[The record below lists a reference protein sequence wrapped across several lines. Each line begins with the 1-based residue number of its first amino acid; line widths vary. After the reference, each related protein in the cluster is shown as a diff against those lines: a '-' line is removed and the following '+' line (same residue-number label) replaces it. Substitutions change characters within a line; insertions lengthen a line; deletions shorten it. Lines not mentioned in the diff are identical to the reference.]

1 MNDYRNWIYEKY
13 ASNFKNGTLI
23 FDEKDSLLWRKGYKW
38 WFRNWLPVNNDAK
51 ILDVACGSGMLLHY
65 FKDLGYTN
73 IFGVDISPEQ
83 VALSKQVIEN
93 VTLDNALDYLE
104 AYHNEYDLIVGLDII
119 EHFYKDEVMRF
130 LDNCYSALKKNG
142 RLIMQIPNAE
152 SPWGLSIRYGDFTH
166 EVGFTPNCLRKIL
179 MLVGFTDI
187 QGCECGP
194 VPIRGVS
201 IIRFLLWKILRLVLI
216 AYNYIEAGNKGS
228 GIYTRVFLSTG
239 KKP

>member
-1 MNDYRNWIYEKY
+1 MNNYRNRIYEKY

-38 WFRNWLPVNNDAK
+38 WFRNWLPVNKDAK
-51 ILDVACGSGMLLHY
+51 ILDVACGAGMLLHY
-65 FKDLGYTN
+65 FKDLGYKN

-93 VTLDNALDYLE
+93 VFLGNALDYLE
-104 AYHNEYDLIVGLDII
+104 AHRNEYDLIVGLDFI
-119 EHFYKDEVMRF
+119 EHLYKDEVIQF

-142 RLIMQIPNAE
+142 RLILQIPNAE

-166 EVGFTPNCLRKIL
+166 EVGFTPKLLRKMLIL
-179 MLVGFTDI
+179 VKFTDI

-194 VPIRGVS
+194 VPIRGVD
-201 IIRFLLWKILRLVLI
+201 IIRFLLWKILRLGFI

-228 GIYTRVFLSTG
+228 GIYTRVFLITG